1 MSQEKYY
8 RYFKVAGLE
17 ARGAVVDYAAI
28 GEKRKE
34 LIDAARASV
43 GAVLHT
49 EARDWGGSSRVAE
62 FVFNADFAFPC
73 PVKIVRRE
81 KVEERD
87 VVIVKGFGRDK
98 GTKEYFAR
106 LSKSI
111 RDLNEQLKDYP
122 KFQDYLIKRYD
133 VGCTGLGGP
142 NSSGRGTAMLFS
154 RCGTSA
160 HSDEVLLFAIP
171 TNANG
176 CRQPEIPSSFVEI
189 TYGQFY
195 DLTNTEVVS

>member
-8 RYFKVAGLE
+8 RYFKVTGLE
-17 ARGAVVDYAAI
+17 AQSANVDYKVI

-34 LIDAARASV
+34 IIGAARASV

-49 EARDWGGSSRVAE
+49 EARDWGWSSRVAE
-62 FVFNADFAFPC
+62 FVFDADFAFPC
-73 PVKIVRRE
+73 PVKIIRRE
-81 KVEERD
+81 MIDGRE

-98 GTKEYFAR
+98 GTKAYFAR
-106 LSKSI
+106 LSKVI

-122 KFQDYLIKRYD
+122 KFQDYLIKRYA
-133 VGCTGLGGP
+133 VGCKGLGGP
-142 NSSGRGTAMLFS
+142 SDRGRGTAMLFS

-160 HSDEVLLFAIP
+160 QSEDVLLFAIP
-171 TNANG
+171 TNADG
-176 CRQPEIPSSFVEI
+176 CAPPEIPSSFVEI

-195 DLTNTEVVS
+195 DLTNTETVP